1 MRLQLLTGVFLLQ
14 QPLVGALLDVR
25 SPAPTRLQRPASA
38 RRVLRTATV
47 RLAEEGAG
55 SSDGAREQRVDSILS
70 KFGDAEGVPTQQ
82 QQDDA
87 NGEGKPFSITQEFA
101 DLKEGKGE
109 TYEFLKEFV
118 PTFAFFLAIRL
129 TIVEPRY
136 IPSLSMYPTFDINDQ
151 LAVEKVSKWLHPPNR
166 RDVVVFDPPPLF
178 WDLTQRQPDGEAVIK
193 RVVGIAGDTVEV
205 KNGGRLY
212 VNGNLMDEPYTNEVA
227 EYELPALTVPVGSV
241 FVLGDNRNHS
251 FDSHYWG
258 FLPTKNII
266 GKATVRYWPPNK
278 LGPVDG
284 YSEDLYK

>member
-212 VNGNLMDEPYTNEVA
+212 VNGNLMDVSSYLTPHASHPITLIPYARPAPRSAPSLSLGRRQQPAGGSLCSQAVPSGRA
-227 EYELPALTVPVGSV
+227 EWPSPVNMLAV
-241 FVLGDNRNHS
+241 HMCR
-251 FDSHYWG
+251 
-258 FLPTKNII
+258 
-266 GKATVRYWPPNK
+266 
-278 LGPVDG
+278 
-284 YSEDLYK
+284 

>member
-212 VNGNLMDEPYTNEVA
+212 VNGNLMDVSSY
-227 EYELPALTVPVGSV
+227 LTP
-241 FVLGDNRNHS
+241 HA
-251 FDSHYWG
+251 SHP
-258 FLPTKNII
+258 L
-266 GKATVRYWPPNK
+266 WPRCRKCGMPM
-278 LGPVDG
+278 PP
-284 YSEDLYK
+284 